1 MDDQF
6 ARNEQERERYYGERY
21 EAVLEELRQVRGD
34 YDTIIKNQERH
45 DKRFDEMDKRFGEMD
60 NRFGEMDKG
69 IEAVKAASETAHEEI
84 LSRLERIE
92 SRLD

>member
-34 YDTIIKNQERH
+34 YETIIKNQERH
-45 DKRFDEMDKRFGEMD
+45 DTRFDEMDK
-60 NRFGEMDKG
+60 G
-69 IEAVKAASETAHEEI
+69 INAVKAASENAHREI
-84 LSRLERIE
+84 LTRLERIE